1 LRKNPR
7 SAFVHKTPHTAV
19 NNKNKETILPQA
31 AMPDSSHTAES
42 ISARLERLPVTR
54 QLLTIRL
61 VIGTATFFDAYTVLA
76 IAFAMPV
83 LVREWKLSP
92 SEVGMI
98 LSFGY
103 LGQLLGA
110 VVAGWLA
117 ERIGRVR
124 VLWLTIT
131 LFVGMDIACLFAT
144 GATSMIVYR
153 FVQGIG
159 TGGEI
164 PVASAYVNEMI
175 GAGKRGRFFLLYEVI
190 FPVGLMFAGAIG
202 YFLVPVYGWK
212 AMFVIGLVPSV
223 LMLPLSFLMPESPR
237 WLASRG
243 RIAEADRI
251 VAGFEASAERSGLVL
266 AEPRP
271 SPPLGKLRSDWRELF
286 RGIYR
291 KRTLL
296 LWVLWFC
303 AYIVINGMITWM
315 PTLYREV
322 FKLPLQTS
330 LAYGFITSA
339 CGVVA
344 SIVCALLIDRVGRKN
359 WYSWAFTLGIFPLAT
374 LAFLGADTAT
384 HVLVLVSLAYACV
397 QTISFSLFL
406 YSAELYPT
414 RLRALG
420 VGCSSAWLRLG
431 SSAGPLVVG
440 YVSAA
445 FGIDWVFAVF
455 ACVLALGAV
464 VTRLFAIE
472 TAGQS
477 LETLS
482 P

>member
-1 LRKNPR
+1 L
-7 SAFVHKTPHTAV
+7 
-19 NNKNKETILPQA
+19 LQA
-31 AMPDSSHTAES
+31 IAPGSPLTAES

-61 VIGTATFFDAYTVLA
+61 VIGAATFFDAYTVLA

-92 SEVGMI
+92 SDVGMI

-110 VVAGWLA
+110 VVFGWLA

-131 LFVGMDIACLFAT
+131 LFVSMDIACLFAT
-144 GATSMIVYR
+144 GAVSMMLCR

-159 TGGEI
+159 TGGEV

-175 GAGKRGRFFLLYEVI
+175 GAGRRGRFFLLYEVI
-190 FPVGLMFAGAIG
+190 FPVGLMFAGLVG

-212 AMFVIGLVPSV
+212 ATFLVGLVPSV
-223 LMLPLSFLMPESPR
+223 LILPLSFLMPESPR

-243 RIAEADRI
+243 RIAEADAI
-251 VAGFEASAERSGLVL
+251 VGGFEASAQRRGLVL

-271 SPPLGKLRSDWRELF
+271 SPPLAKKRSDWREMF

-291 KRTLL
+291 KRTLM
-296 LWVLWFC
+296 LWALWFC
-303 AYIVINGMITWM
+303 VYIVTNGMITWM

-359 WYSWAFTLGIFPLAT
+359 WYTWAFALGVLPLAA
-374 LAFLGADTAT
+374 LALLGADTPT
-384 HVLVLVSLAYACV
+384 HVLVLVSLAYASA
-397 QTISFSLFL
+397 QTIAFSLFL

-414 RLRALG
+414 RLRAFG
-420 VGCSSAWLRLG
+420 IGCSSAWLRLG
-431 SSAGPLVVG
+431 SSTGPLVVG
-440 YVSAA
+440 YVSVA

-455 ACVLALGAV
+455 GCMLALGAV
-464 VTRLFAIE
+464 VTRLFAVE
-472 TAGQS
+472 TAGKP

>member
-1 LRKNPR
+1 L
-7 SAFVHKTPHTAV
+7 
-19 NNKNKETILPQA
+19 LQA
-31 AMPDSSHTAES
+31 IAPGSPLTAES

-61 VIGTATFFDAYTVLA
+61 VIGAATFFDAYTVLA

-92 SEVGMI
+92 SDVGMI

-110 VVAGWLA
+110 VVFGWLA

-131 LFVGMDIACLFAT
+131 LFVSMDIACLFAT
-144 GATSMIVYR
+144 GAVSMMLCR

-159 TGGEI
+159 TGGEV

-175 GAGKRGRFFLLYEVI
+175 GAGRRGRFFLLYEVI
-190 FPVGLMFAGAIG
+190 FPVGLMFAGLVG

-212 AMFVIGLVPSV
+212 ATFLVGLVPSV
-223 LMLPLSFLMPESPR
+223 LILPLSFLMPESPR

-243 RIAEADRI
+243 RIAEADAI
-251 VAGFEASAERSGLVL
+251 VGGFEASAQRGGLVL

-271 SPPLGKLRSDWRELF
+271 SPPLAKKRSDWREMF

-291 KRTLL
+291 KRTLM
-296 LWVLWFC
+296 LWALWFC
-303 AYIVINGMITWM
+303 VYIVTNGMITWM

-359 WYSWAFTLGIFPLAT
+359 WYTWAFALGVLPLAA
-374 LAFLGADTAT
+374 LALLGADTPT
-384 HVLVLVSLAYACV
+384 HVLVLVSLAYAIA
-397 QTISFSLFL
+397 QTIAFSLFL

-420 VGCSSAWLRLG
+420 IGCSSAWLRLG

-440 YVSAA
+440 YVSAV
-445 FGIDWVFAVF
+445 FGINWVFAVF
-455 ACVLALGAV
+455 GCVLAVGAV
-464 VTRLFAIE
+464 VTRLFAVE
-472 TAGQS
+472 TAGKS